1 MTITVRGE
9 HTTRLQP
16 ERVTVHGTVHHEGS
30 SREPALEAA
39 LATAAAVRELVEP
52 GFDEQA
58 GPITRWAAES
68 TRMWSSRPWSQD
80 GAQLP
85 FMHYAEFGVTVEFSD
100 FAAAS
105 RWVEDAARIE
115 GLTINRLS
123 WELTDAT
130 REKVTAETRMRAVE
144 SALQKAGDYA
154 AAIGLG
160 LGAPVPVALADPGML
175 GDHPGDGG
183 GGPVPMMARAAAF
196 DASGGSPELALRPDE
211 IAVSCAVDARF
222 VVGPA

>member
-1 MTITVRGE
+1 MTEVTITVRGE

-16 ERVTVHGTVHHEGS
+16 ERVTVHGMVHHENS
-30 SREPALEAA
+30 AREPALEAA
-39 LATAAAVRELVEP
+39 LATAAAVREFVEP

-58 GPITRWAAES
+58 GPITRWSAES
-68 TRMWSSRPWSQD
+68 TRVWSARPWSQD

-85 FMHYAEFGVTVEFSD
+85 FVHYAEFGVTVEFSD

-115 GLTINRLS
+115 GLTISRLS
-123 WELTDAT
+123 WELTEAT
-130 REKVTAETRMRAVE
+130 RERVTAETRMRAVE
-144 SALQKAGDYA
+144 AALQKAGDYA
-154 AAIGLG
+154 AAIG

-183 GGPVPMMARAAAF
+183 GGPGSLMARAAAF
-196 DASGGSPELALRPDE
+196 DASGGAPELALRPDE
-211 IAVSCAVDARF
+211 IAVSCSVDARF
-222 VVGPA
+222 VAG